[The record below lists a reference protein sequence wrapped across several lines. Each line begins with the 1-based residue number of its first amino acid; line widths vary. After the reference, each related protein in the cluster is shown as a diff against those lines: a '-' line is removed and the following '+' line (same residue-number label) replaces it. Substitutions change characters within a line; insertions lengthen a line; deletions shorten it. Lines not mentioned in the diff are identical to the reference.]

1 MIGSSIPIVVKAV
14 GRIFVT
20 AVHIGGVLQLIVRSV
35 GSWPVVMDVDNCG
48 VVMIWVVLVL
58 VRRMRVAMIMVNVVW
73 LIAMVVNNMLVA
85 EITVVTMVGVEVISW
100 LLELM
105 LVIISGIIGM
115 RSDIDN
121 IT

>member
-1 MIGSSIPIVVKAV
+1 M
-14 GRIFVT
+14 
-20 AVHIGGVLQLIVRSV
+20 
-35 GSWPVVMDVDNCG
+35 MNVDNCG

-73 LIAMVVNNMLVA
+73 LIAVVVNNMLVA

-105 LVIISGIIGM
+105 LVIISGIIGI